1 MSLWEP
7 PGTGG
12 LPDVQGFVQSRGL
25 KVAVSR
31 DCFPQT
37 CPAFVDPALTEFTA
51 DHLHG
56 LIGEGGDEVLAVA
69 AFFELMTWT
78 SSKCGVS

>member
-1 MSLWEP
+1 MCRVL
-7 PGTGG
+7 
-12 LPDVQGFVQSRGL
+12 LSRGL

-31 DCFPQT
+31 DSCPQT
-37 CPAFVDPALTEFTA
+37 CPAFVDPALTELTA

-56 LIGEGGDEVLAVA
+56 LIGEGVDEVLAVA
-69 AFFELMTWT
+69 ALLKLMIWT